1 MLNCASHK
9 AGCPPSQWLPDPAAE
24 VALPFSVSGSDRT
37 RTCAPKQDRLL
48 PLRDSTAAALLVS

>member
-37 RTCAPKQDRLL
+37 RTCAPKQDR
-48 PLRDSTAAALLVS
+48 DSTAAALLVS